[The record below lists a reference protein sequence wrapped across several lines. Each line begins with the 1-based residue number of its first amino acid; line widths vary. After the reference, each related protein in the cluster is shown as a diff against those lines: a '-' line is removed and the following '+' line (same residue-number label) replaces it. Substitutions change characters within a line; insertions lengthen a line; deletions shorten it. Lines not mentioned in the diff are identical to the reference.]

1 MATQNREK
9 TPPKTDIKFS
19 ITLSEEQ
26 TTENFRMAQIINN
39 ILFNISIF
47 NILLINSV

>member
-26 TTENFRMAQIINN
+26 KQAKGKNYRNP
-39 ILFNISIF
+39 
-47 NILLINSV
+47 V